1 MFYNVLYKAA
11 VKLIYLTMRTTSKIS
26 FLFLFLVNFI
36 SYSQGDGPESHFL
49 KPQKMWGLN
58 VKYLNLSQNMSVNG
72 DLLTPNLNLEINS
85 YPITLFHVFSI
96 KGQHA
101 EIVAMM
107 NPTSIS
113 SRLNLP
119 EPLEDRFFD
128 ESGFSDGF
136 IGLKIGMVNAKA
148 ISLEE
153 YMNNKI
159 NFTMM
164 SYFRVWYSGSYNKNE
179 LVNIGTNRTTFEYG
193 IPTTMPLW
201 AKGNASTNLELFPSI
216 RFFTKNKDVLANP
229 ITNEFVTRTQAPL
242 FVFENHIIHNFN
254 KKLRATLNGR
264 YQVGGQ
270 TTTNGIKDGNTFN
283 NYGGTI
289 GLGYQLHPLVYLH
302 ADYGGILF
310 GGGEAESNMFRFNLQ
325 LNYLKIKKN

>member
-1 MFYNVLYKAA
+1 MKPALKFVCL
-11 VKLIYLTMRTTSKIS
+11 L
-26 FLFLFLVNFI
+26 LFLTHFVT
-36 SYSQGDGPESHFL
+36 YSQGDGPESHFL

-58 VKYLNLSQNMSVNG
+58 IKYLNLNQNMSVNG
-72 DLLTPNLNLEINS
+72 DILTPNLNLEINS
-85 YPITLFHVFSI
+85 FPITLFHVFSI

-107 NPTSIS
+107 NPSSIS
-113 SRLNLP
+113 SSLDLP
-119 EPLEDRFFD
+119 NPIKDRFFD
-128 ESGFSDGF
+128 KSAFSDGF
-136 IGLKIGMVNAKA
+136 VGLKIGMINSKA

-153 YMNNKI
+153 YMKGNI

-164 SYFRVWYSGSYNKNE
+164 SYFRIWYSGSYDKDE

-193 IPTTMPLW
+193 IPTTMSLW
-201 AKGNASTNLELFPSI
+201 SKDNSSTSLELFPSI
-216 RFFTKNKDVLANP
+216 RFFTKNKDVLINP
-229 ITNEFVTRTQAPL
+229 VSNATAERTQAPL

-270 TTTNGIKDGNTFN
+270 TTTNGIKDGNAFN
-283 NYGGTI
+283 NYGATI

-310 GGGEAESNMFRFNLQ
+310 GGVEAESNMFRFNLQ
-325 LNYLKIKKN
+325 LNYLKIKKNK